1 VILFSA
7 VDDPAVIAAAYRNG
21 ACDYWVKAS
30 FKFDDLPKAIEHHWP
45 ASMPEAGVALF

>member
-7 VDDPAVIAAAYRNG
+7 VDDPAVIAAAYRHG

-30 FKFDDLPKAIEHHWP
+30 FKFDDLPKAIEHHL
-45 ASMPEAGVALF
+45 ARVHA